1 MAKYLFSPYFN
12 SQWELFILDPY
23 VFKMTWL
30 LLWVSD
36 VKIMG

>member
-1 MAKYLFSPYFN
+1 MYLSPYFN
-12 SQWELFILDPY
+12 SQWEHFILDPY

-30 LLWVSD
+30 LWVSD